1 MTKEMFSAASYAFYS
16 SNHLMP
22 MLAVGARQKHL
33 FILNCT
39 VMLIAFD
46 GRFL

>member
-22 MLAVGARQKHL
+22 MLAVGAHQKHPL
-33 FILNCT
+33 ILNCI
-39 VMLIAFD
+39 VFLIAFD
-46 GRFL
+46 GRFI